1 MSSLYQTNKLNYD
14 KVTPSLILNFTYS
27 AWNLLI
33 KWKSWRNFTD
43 VRPGIFFILRSN
55 TEFRDNYSVV
65 TNHQRNNDV

>member
-33 KWKSWRNFTD
+33 KMK
-43 VRPGIFFILRSN
+43 
-55 TEFRDNYSVV
+55 VV
-65 TNHQRNNDV
+65 KKLHKR